1 MIDGRHEVLL
11 QVASRS
17 NSMELLDG
25 LACRPDGVE
34 GYGVLADLLASKPRD
49 LDVRVDKTGVAA
61 VVHRKLGDA
70 AFVGA
75 CPVFGITT
83 GPLGKSHNMSPS
95 DCSRRHSHPLL
106 VNLR

>member
-1 MIDGRHEVLL
+1 VLL
-11 QVASRS
+11 QVAGRS
-17 NSMELLDG
+17 NSMALLDDS
-25 LACRPDGVE
+25 ACQPEWR
-34 GYGVLADLLASKPRD
+34 YGCGGLADLFASKPRD
-49 LDVRVDKTGVAA
+49 LDVCVDETGVTA